1 MDFTQ
6 KVLLNGEKYR
16 KSKERKKE
24 EKNHMYICIHTYK
37 HTYIKHLRIS
47 TQVHSKNNCKNNTI
61 ENSKLDNSLVVVR
74 YSIIYSYIHESV
86 SFFFTASCMCI

>member
-1 MDFTQ
+1 M
-6 KVLLNGEKYR
+6 
-16 KSKERKKE
+16 
-24 EKNHMYICIHTYK
+24 EKNTEKVRKEKKKKKSYMYICIHTYK

-86 SFFFTASCMCI
+86 